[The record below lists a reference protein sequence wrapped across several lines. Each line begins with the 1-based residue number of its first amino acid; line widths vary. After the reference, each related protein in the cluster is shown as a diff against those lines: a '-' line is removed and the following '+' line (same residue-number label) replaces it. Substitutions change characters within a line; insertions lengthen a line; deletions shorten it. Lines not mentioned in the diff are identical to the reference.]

1 VEDIVMSEEKKNR
14 SRIIGLRLT
23 IAEYEDLEKKW
34 QKSNCRK
41 LSDYGRRMLFGKP
54 MVSNYRNKSLD
65 EMMAEAML
73 LRKELNAIGVN
84 FNQAVHRLNTLDH
97 LPQMQQWLVSFE
109 SDKQKLF
116 DKIDAI
122 VLQVEKM
129 AAAWLQ

>member
-1 VEDIVMSEEKKNR
+1 MSDEKKNR
-14 SRIIGLRLT
+14 NRIIGLRLT

-65 EMMAEAML
+65 DLMEEAML

-84 FNQAVHRLNTLDH
+84 FNQAVHRLHTLDH
-97 LPQMQQWLVSFE
+97 LPQMQPWLSAFE
-109 SDKQKLF
+109 GDKQSPWRSLSSQQF
-116 DKIDAI
+116 WGD
-122 VLQVEKM
+122 L
-129 AAAWLQ
+129 